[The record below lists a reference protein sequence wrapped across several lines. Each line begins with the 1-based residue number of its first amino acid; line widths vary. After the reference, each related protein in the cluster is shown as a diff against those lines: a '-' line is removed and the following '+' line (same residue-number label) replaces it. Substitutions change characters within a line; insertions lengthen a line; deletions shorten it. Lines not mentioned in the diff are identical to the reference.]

1 MNATAGT
8 RDSGFLREALRNRRL
23 LGVAL
28 IAAIGGFLF
37 GYDTGVI
44 GGALLFMKGD
54 LGLKTNG
61 QLQLTVA
68 ILLLGAVTGA
78 LIAGWSADFFSRRR
92 TKIVSGC
99 VYVTGAIACAFAQTY
114 WQILAGR
121 FWLGLAVGTASFV
134 SPMYIAELVPPKIRG
149 GVVSFNQLMITL
161 GILVAYIVDWGFA
174 GFSNNWRWMLG
185 VARSEERRVGKER
198 RSRR

>member
-1 MNATAGT
+1 MAAAETAGG
-8 RDSGFLREALRNRRL
+8 GFVHEALHNRRL
-23 LGVAL
+23 LGIAL

-44 GGALLFMKGD
+44 GGALLFMQKD
-54 LGLKTNG
+54 LGLETPG
-61 QLQLTVA
+61 MRELTVA

-78 LIAGWSADFFSRRR
+78 LIAGWSAEKISRRR

-99 VYVTGAIACAFAQTY
+99 VYVTGAPGTAFAQSY

-134 SPMYIAELVPPKIRG
+134 SPMYIAELVPARIRG
-149 GVVSFNQLMITL
+149 GVVSFDQL
-161 GILVAYIVDWGFA
+161 
-174 GFSNNWRWMLG
+174 
-185 VARSEERRVGKER
+185 
-198 RSRR
+198 